1 MLPFIVISVCL
12 FVDSLLVRGN
22 RFSTSPSQMIKFTL
36 TDFTTRSLYDAQII
50 YITTVMITAAIICHC
65 AVFIVF
71 LDCLHLHGICR
82 QNKKPLNEGNKQTM
96 WSYTASAQ

>member
-1 MLPFIVISVCL
+1 
-12 FVDSLLVRGN
+12 
-22 RFSTSPSQMIKFTL
+22 MIKFTL